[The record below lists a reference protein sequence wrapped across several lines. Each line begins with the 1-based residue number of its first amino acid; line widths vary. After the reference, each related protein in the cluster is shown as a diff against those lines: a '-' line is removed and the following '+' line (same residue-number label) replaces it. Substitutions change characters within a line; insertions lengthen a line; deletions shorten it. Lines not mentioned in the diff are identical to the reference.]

1 MHATLIIRIWT
12 ALAISFAAIS
22 SAPSGASAAE
32 EPEKYVVLELFT
44 SQGCSTCPPADR
56 LLYILANAPPDSLEF
71 LNESVTELIPLGLHV
86 DYWDFLGWKDEMAQP
101 GFSQRQRDYAASK
114 NWPVIYTPQM
124 VVQGTQPLVGS
135 DWDTIK
141 MVISSLDPS
150 EDLAAGFAFSAG
162 AGGHGLRIEP
172 SVAETLEYFGS
183 LDVLYVR
190 YLQQPKS
197 VAIGAGENRHRTIE
211 YANVVTEM
219 RKLGTWNPKEYFSL
233 DLDGFAAGASK
244 TEREL
249 ILLQEVNFGRFV
261 GVGILN

>member
-1 MHATLIIRIWT
+1 MPETLIKRTWT
-12 ALAISFAAIS
+12 AIAISIAAISFAPI
-22 SAPSGASAAE
+22 GVSAAN
-32 EPEKYVVLELFT
+32 EPEKFVVLELFT

-56 LLYILANAPPDSLEF
+56 LLYILANAPPGSLEF

-114 NWPVIYTPQM
+114 NWPVIYTPQL
-124 VVQGTQPLVGS
+124 VIQGTQPLVGS

-141 MVISSLDPS
+141 SVISSLDPS
-150 EDLAAGFAFSAG
+150 EGLATGFAFAAG
-162 AGGHGLRIEP
+162 SGGHGLRIEP
-172 SVAETLEYFGS
+172 GVARTLEYYDN

-190 YLQQPKS
+190 YLQQPKA
-197 VAIGAGENRHRTIE
+197 VAIKRGENRHRTIE

-219 RKLGTWNPKEYFSL
+219 QKLGTWNPKEYFSL
-233 DLDGFAAGASK
+233 DLGGYAAGASK

-249 ILLQEVNFGRFV
+249 ILLQEENFGRFV
-261 GVGILN
+261 GVGILD